1 LSARDELRSA
11 YAALGLEP
19 GASLRVVKRQFKT
32 IVRKWH
38 PDRFVGDP
46 QGIVEANQ
54 RLRVIN
60 QAYNTIL
67 ASFRPLIPQIRR
79 DPPPPPAPPRS
90 DNGSSARAPDEPPRP
105 RPVMERLTPE
115 QIDAIVDALKAHGR
129 RPSLTDQ
136 IRTEPWNRGL
146 SLAVAVAFIVEG
158 AWTTWRN
165 PWPTLSAWH
174 VKPTMPATGPLMASM
189 VMSALLMWPLL
200 YAIWYSDKRTRI
212 VGWIFLVL
220 IALVL
225 PAFTAMAR
233 S

>member
-1 LSARDELRSA
+1 MRDEVRSA

-19 GASLRVVKRQFKT
+19 GASLRMVKQQFKT
-32 IVRKWH
+32 LVRRWH

-46 QGIVEANQ
+46 QGMLEANH

-60 QAYNTIL
+60 QAYNTIV
-67 ASFRPLIPQIRR
+67 ASDFRPAVPPLRR
-79 DPPPPPAPPRS
+79 EPPPPPPRPG
-90 DNGSSARAPDEPPRP
+90 NGSPPNADNPPPPPRP
-105 RPVMERLTPE
+105 VRERLTPE
-115 QIDAIVDALKAHGR
+115 EIDAIVDALKAHGR
-129 RPSLTDQ
+129 RPSLKDQ

-146 SLAVAVAFIVEG
+146 SLAVAMAFIVEG

-174 VKPTMPATGPLMASM
+174 VKPTMSATGPLMASM
-189 VMSALLMWPLL
+189 MMSALLMWPLL
-200 YAIWYSDKRTRI
+200 YAIWYSDRRTRI

-220 IALVL
+220 VALVL